1 MTTEQLK
8 QTRDAMTA
16 FLEGKPVQFSISNS
30 LWQDCGNEEPGWEL
44 RHTLYRPKPTPST
57 VPWSKPQHVPLNCW
71 LRNPL
76 QLEMEMFVTSVSTGG
91 VAINDARAVFK
102 MPWASLEHYEYS
114 TDRKQWFPCTIEAS
128 EP

>member
-30 LWQDCGNEEPGWEL
+30 PWQDCGNEEPGWEL
-44 RHTLYRPKPTPST
+44 RHTLYRPKPTPRT
-57 VPWSKPQHVPLNCW
+57 VPWSKPEHVPLNCW
-71 LRNPL
+71 LRWAQTMELLVTAVGTHGVRSNSEYSWE
-76 QLEMEMFVTSVSTGG
+76 QLGLL
-91 VAINDARAVFK
+91 RA
-102 MPWASLEHYEYS
+102 EYS
-114 TDRKQWFPCTIEAS
+114 TDRKQWLPCTIEVS